1 LFQEKSCVI
10 NSLSIKKEITTMNA
24 YIVGGYRS
32 AIGKAPRGS
41 LRFVRPDDIAVAV
54 IRKLMADFPMLET
67 RLIDDLVVGNAFPE
81 AETGFNMGRLLS
93 LMALDTVEVPGST
106 INRYCA
112 SGLESIAIATAK
124 IKAGMADVII
134 AGGAETMSMINMGG
148 WRQVPNPDAAMHH
161 PKWFMGMG
169 LTSEMVAKEY
179 QVSRDEQDVFAV
191 ASHDKALKAQAD
203 GKFRD
208 EVVGIEVKENYYEDG
223 KMKSRNYTFDT
234 DEGPRKGT
242 TVEGLAK
249 LKPAFAANG
258 TSTAGNSSQMSDGAA
273 FVLVVSEKILKQYNL
288 KPIARLVDYQVAGV
302 EPYKMGVGPIAA
314 IPKVLKHSG
323 INQNEIDLFELN
335 EAFATQSIAVIR
347 ELNLDPEKVNVN
359 GGAIALGHPLG
370 ATGSKLTVQILN
382 ELKRRQAKYGMV
394 TMCIGT
400 GQGAAGIF
408 ERL

>member
-1 LFQEKSCVI
+1 
-10 NSLSIKKEITTMNA
+10 MNA

-32 AIGKAPRGS
+32 PIGKAPRGS

-54 IRKLMADFPMLET
+54 IRRLMADFQMIET
-67 RLIDDLVVGNAFPE
+67 KSIDDLVVGNAFPE
-81 AETGFNMGRLLS
+81 AESGFNMGRLLS

-112 SGLESIAIATAK
+112 SGLESIAIASAK
-124 IKAGMADVII
+124 ISAGIADVVI

-148 WRQVPNPDAAMHH
+148 WRQVPNPQAALHH

-179 QVSRDEQDVFAV
+179 NVSREEQDVFAV
-191 ASHDKALKAQAD
+191 ASHEKALQAQAE
-203 GKFRD
+203 GKFKD
-208 EVVGIEVKENYYEDG
+208 ELVPIQVNENYFDQG
-223 KMKSRNYTFDT
+223 KLMSRSYTFDA

-242 TVEGLAK
+242 TLEGLAK

-273 FVLVVSEKILKQYNL
+273 FVLVVSERILKQHQL
-288 KPIARLVDYQVAGV
+288 QPIARLVDYQVAGV
-302 EPYKMGVGPIAA
+302 EPYKMGIGPLAA

-323 INQNEIDLFELN
+323 MSLSDISLIELN

-347 ELNLDPEKVNVN
+347 DLGLDPEKVNVN

-370 ATGSKLTVQILN
+370 ATGAKLTVQILN
-382 ELKRRQAKYGMV
+382 ELKRRHQKYGMV

-408 ERL
+408 ERF

>member
-1 LFQEKSCVI
+1 
-10 NSLSIKKEITTMNA
+10 MNA

-32 AIGKAPRGS
+32 PIGKAPRGS

-54 IRKLMADFPMLET
+54 IRRLMADFQMIET
-67 RLIDDLVVGNAFPE
+67 KSIDDLVVGNAFPE
-81 AETGFNMGRLLS
+81 AESGFNMGRLLS

-112 SGLESIAIATAK
+112 SGLESIAIASAK
-124 IKAGMADVII
+124 ISAGIADVVI

-148 WRQVPNPDAAMHH
+148 WRQVPNPQAALHH

-179 QVSRDEQDVFAV
+179 NVSREEQDVFAV
-191 ASHDKALKAQAD
+191 ASHEKALQAQAE
-203 GKFRD
+203 GKFKD
-208 EVVGIEVKENYYEDG
+208 ELVPIQVNENYFDQG
-223 KMKSRNYTFDT
+223 KLMSRSYTFDA

-242 TVEGLAK
+242 TLEGLAK

-273 FVLVVSEKILKQYNL
+273 FVLVVSEKILKQHQL
-288 KPIARLVDYQVAGV
+288 QPIARLVDYQVAGV
-302 EPYKMGVGPIAA
+302 EPYKMGIGPLAA

-323 INQNEIDLFELN
+323 MSLSDISLIELN

-347 ELNLDPEKVNVN
+347 DLGLDPEKVNVN

-370 ATGSKLTVQILN
+370 ATGAKLTVQILN
-382 ELKRRQAKYGMV
+382 ELKRRHQKYGMV

-408 ERL
+408 ERF